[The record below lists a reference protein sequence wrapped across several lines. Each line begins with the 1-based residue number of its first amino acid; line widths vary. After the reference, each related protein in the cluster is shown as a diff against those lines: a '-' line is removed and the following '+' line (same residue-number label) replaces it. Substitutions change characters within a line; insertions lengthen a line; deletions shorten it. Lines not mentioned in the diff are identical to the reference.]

1 MTAINGAAD
10 AADHVLRLSMD
21 AKATV
26 KVGPFSRGGKNRV
39 PVAAADHDFQ
49 PDATVT
55 PVGIL
60 LPALDELF
68 LYAVTSRV
76 TSDCLADC
84 LTWWWER
91 VRERFSHV
99 TTLVINLDNGPENHS
114 HRTQFMHRLV
124 QFAHRYHLT
133 VQLAYYPPYHSKY
146 NPVERCWGV
155 LEQHWNGTLL
165 DSVDTVRQFAATMT
179 WQGRRAVVDLVTAPY
194 RRGVRLSKQ
203 AMAAVEAQLTRLP
216 QLEKWFVV
224 IGDPATAT
232 WDA

>member
-1 MTAINGAAD
+1 MTAVNRAAD

-68 LYAVTSRV
+68 LYAVTSVV

-91 VRERFSHV
+91 VRQRFSHV

-165 DSVDTVRQFAATMT
+165 DSVETVVRFAATMT
-179 WQGRRAVVDLVTAPY
+179 WKGRRAVVDLVTAPY

-216 QLEKWFVV
+216 QLENWFVV
-224 IGDPATAT
+224 IGDPAAAA